1 MNLKFFI
8 LLFSF
13 SLFAKDSFVG
23 EVLTYQAGFRF
34 FSAGEAILSFSSDT
48 LAGDSVYSLNADIN
62 TNPFLDRFYKV
73 RDNIKI
79 WMSPI
84 DYSLLKVEKNILE
97 GNYKKSHKAEIDY
110 FKNIINFGKKKLIID
125 EPVFGPLSIIYKIR
139 EEINFKNIPFLATI
153 YDMGKLKPVLFKV
166 DKMESINVP
175 YGSFE
180 CIVVSPHSVDNKK
193 LLKNDGRMKVWF
205 TKDENHIPIKIEQST
220 NIGIMVMELKELSF
234 N

>member
-8 LLFSF
+8 VLISLN
-13 SLFAKDSFVG
+13 LFAKETFVG

-34 FSAGEAILSFSSDT
+34 FSAGEAILSFDWDT
-48 LAGDSVYSLNADIN
+48 LAGDSVYSLNANIK
-62 TNPFLDRFYKV
+62 TNSFLDRFYKV
-73 RDNIKI
+73 RDNMKI

-84 DYSLLKVEKNILE
+84 DYSLKKVEKNILE

-110 FKNIINFGKKKLIID
+110 FKNIIIMGKKKISID
-125 EPVFGPLSIIYKIR
+125 KHVFDPLSIIYKIR
-139 EEINFKNIPFLATI
+139 EELNLKNIPFLATI

-180 CIVVSPHSVDNKK
+180 CIVISPHSVDNKK

-205 TKDENHIPIKIEQST
+205 SKDENHIPIKIEQST
-220 NIGIMVMELKELSF
+220 NIGIMVMELKDYIP
-234 N
+234 